1 MKFSEKNHHLKLHA
15 AWLVAAVVTFGLGT
29 LRKSGPTASDQLA
42 ASDAT
47 KLQDS
52 SRRNLENDASSSLD
66 RTRAQRPSPTS
77 TDSIIVGLFGG
88 KSSAGIKTLA
98 EMALRNPNQITRRL
112 AFSRLLES
120 MTPDNAEQIRTQL
133 AELGA
138 EPDQWRDFNFSWGA
152 IAGKSAFDS
161 PGNTRKGALG
171 DTLAGWAAAKP
182 EEALAMFENLPAAL
196 EGKREELTSGIV
208 AGLADSNRALATDLV
223 LRLSQQGNKQAPQLI
238 DVVAVETMRAEGPE
252 TASRWSD
259 SLPDGPLKAAAM
271 SRIAGD
277 FARSNPEAAAAW
289 AQRHASEEFAAT
301 AIDRISGQW
310 VAQNPQAAVSWLESL
325 PPGKGQS
332 TGMQTAFNDWEDS
345 DPASAGQYLLSMP
358 QSPLRDTS
366 IAGFSDGYA
375 WQDPQM
381 AIQWASSITDDKLRQ
396 RSLTHAG
403 KIYFSQNPAAART
416 WLETSGLAAE
426 VQQQITSPAQR

>member
-15 AWLVAAVVTFGLGT
+15 AWLVAAVVTFGLGS
-29 LRKSGPTASDQLA
+29 LRQSGPAASDPLA

-47 KLQDS
+47 KSQDS
-52 SRRNLENDASSSLD
+52 SRRNLENDASTSLD
-66 RTRAQRPSPTS
+66 RTRAQRPSSPS
-77 TDSIIVGLFGG
+77 TESIIAGLFGG
-88 KSSAGIKTLA
+88 KSNADIKTLA
-98 EMALRNPNQITRRL
+98 EMALRDPNQITRRL

-171 DTLAGWAAAKP
+171 DTLAGWAATKP

-196 EGKREELTSGIV
+196 EGKREELTNGIV
-208 AGLADSNRALATDLV
+208 SGLADSNRVLATDLV
-223 LRLSQQGNKQAPQLI
+223 LRLSQQGNKNAPQLMDI
-238 DVVAVETMRAEGPE
+238 VAVETVRAEGPE
-252 TASRWSD
+252 TASRWSE
-259 SLPDGPLKAAAM
+259 SLPDGPLKGAAM

-289 AQRHASEEFAAT
+289 AQRHASQEFAAT

-310 VAQNPQAAVSWLESL
+310 TAQNPQAAVSWLESL
-325 PPGKGQS
+325 PPGKGQNA
-332 TGMQTAFNDWEDS
+332 GLQTAFNDWEDR
-345 DPASAGQYLLSMP
+345 DPASAGEYLLSMP
-358 QSPLRDTS
+358 NSPQRDTS
-366 IAGFSDGYA
+366 ISGFSSGYA
-375 WQDPQM
+375 WQDPPM
-381 AIQWASSITDDKLRQ
+381 AIQWANSISDANLRQ

-403 KIYFSQNPAAART
+403 KIYFSQNPAAARA

-426 VQQQITSPAQR
+426 VQQQITNSGQR